1 MADWVRDKAL
11 MSMTSALKTDAFIP
25 TYLVAHE
32 EISQT
37 FTFEIQAVCQLGV
50 IDPTQVLNQPACLT
64 IRGPEAPIRYFH
76 GIVQECRA
84 NGIQRGANTIDE
96 FQNYSLTLVP
106 RLWFLHQ
113 TQDCRVFQA
122 KSSKDILTQMF
133 QDAGLTDVSFS
144 VSSSTARPYTIQFN
158 ESDYSF
164 AMRLME
170 QEGWFY
176 YFVHT
181 ASKHTLTITD
191 KSSSFPDVP
200 NATLNFASNS
210 NDPTGITEWRPPVR
224 TATGSFA
231 MGDYDPENPGTKLY
245 NKQTTVLKTG
255 GAATRDVY
263 HWPALTAT
271 GSVVEARAKFEIEAA
286 EASTSLYHGASRFA
300 ALVAGAKLT
309 LKNNPAGTDDGSF
322 ALRSVQHI
330 AEDNTWISNDGR
342 VSYQNR
348 FEAFKAAL
356 AWRQPLA
363 TPHPRMDG
371 VHSAVVMGPQT
382 QGADTK
388 GTGGTATTDIKMQDG
403 EEIYTDDLARVKVR
417 FYWDWRNE
425 ASGSASIWARVIQP
439 WAGKGWGAQ
448 FIPRV
453 GTEVAVAFV
462 DGDPDRPIVI
472 GGLYNGVSTPIYAVA
487 DKTKSGFRTRSSLKG
502 DTSKFNELTFDDKSG
517 SELIFIHAEKDLTT
531 EVEHDESLT
540 VDNCRMVLV
549 KVDETIQ
556 VKGKQTITITKD
568 HTFEV
573 TDGDYKSTIDKGK
586 STVTVSTGDHSLTV
600 SKGNSLYEV
609 SKGNHDLKI
618 DTGNDTTTVSK
629 GNQTTT
635 VSLGNIK
642 VDASAGAISITAAQA
657 INIESKLSINLKV
670 GQSTLTLDNTGVTI
684 KGMMIAVAGQVSTD
698 IKGLMTSLKGEAMLT
713 LKGAITMIN

>member
-1 MADWVRDKAL
+1 
-11 MSMTSALKTDAFIP
+11 
-25 TYLVAHE
+25 
-32 EISQT
+32 
-37 FTFEIQAVCQLGV
+37 
-50 IDPTQVLNQPACLT
+50 
-64 IRGPEAPIRYFH
+64 
-76 GIVQECRA
+76 
-84 NGIQRGANTIDE
+84 
-96 FQNYSLTLVP
+96 
-106 RLWFLHQ
+106 
-113 TQDCRVFQA
+113 
-122 KSSKDILTQMF
+122 
-133 QDAGLTDVSFS
+133 
-144 VSSSTARPYTIQFN
+144 
-158 ESDYSF
+158 
-164 AMRLME
+164 
-170 QEGWFY
+170 
-176 YFVHT
+176 
-181 ASKHTLTITD
+181 
-191 KSSSFPDVP
+191 
-200 NATLNFASNS
+200 
-210 NDPTGITEWRPPVR
+210 
-224 TATGSFA
+224 
-231 MGDYDPENPGTKLY
+231 
-245 NKQTTVLKTG
+245 
-255 GAATRDVY
+255 
-263 HWPALTAT
+263 
-271 GSVVEARAKFEIEAA
+271 
-286 EASTSLYHGASRFA
+286 
-300 ALVAGAKLT
+300 
-309 LKNNPAGTDDGSF
+309 
-322 ALRSVQHI
+322 
-330 AEDNTWISNDGR
+330 
-342 VSYQNR
+342 
-348 FEAFKAAL
+348 
-356 AWRQPLA
+356 
-363 TPHPRMDG
+363 
-371 VHSAVVMGPQT
+371 
-382 QGADTK
+382 
-388 GTGGTATTDIKMQDG
+388 MQDG